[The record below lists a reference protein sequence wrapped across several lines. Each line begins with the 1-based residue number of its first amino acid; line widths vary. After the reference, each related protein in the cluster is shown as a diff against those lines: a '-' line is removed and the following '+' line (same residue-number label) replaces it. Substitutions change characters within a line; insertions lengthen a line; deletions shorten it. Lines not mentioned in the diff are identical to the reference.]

1 MIDDEDPLLAAE
13 PVSRREA
20 LAGLGILGGLM
31 TALAGV
37 VAYRVVDEGRQRQ
50 IGSSSR
56 GAGWAARSLPSDTL
70 HDPAAT
76 PAAYASPATALP
88 GPARASAPRFV
99 APGGAS
105 SGAARGE
112 PTSTP
117 VE

>member
-1 MIDDEDPLLAAE
+1 MHEDEDPLLAAE

-50 IGSSSR
+50 TGS
-56 GAGWAARSLPSDTL
+56 GAPEAGWAASSVPPASI

-76 PAAYASPATALP
+76 PAAYVAPAAALP
-88 GPARASAPRFV
+88 GPARSSAPRFV

-105 SGAARGE
+105 SAAARGE
-112 PTSTP
+112 PTATP